1 MFHWTDKRIEGH
13 LCLCYIS
20 YTLLNY
26 TLLKLKRAGVKTT
39 EAELRKT
46 IERMQVSLIEQDGKE
61 YYLRSAAQ
69 SLETLIQQKLGLASL
84 PSVFIATDIRQIA

>member
-13 LCLCYIS
+13 LCLCYLS

-69 SLETLIQQKLGLASL
+69 PMETLIQQKLGLAAL
-84 PSVFIATDIRQIA
+84 PSVFTATDTAQLI